1 MGRTIPHPA
10 PPRNKK
16 PQTQNERQNM
26 NAIPYDL
33 CYDINGTLM
42 WKHAATDAVY
52 FLAAD
57 RKTGRILYRDPD
69 FDVDKARE
77 LVADTI
83 YELDR

>member
-1 MGRTIPHPA
+1 MNT
-10 PPRNKK
+10 
-16 PQTQNERQNM
+16 NETTS
-26 NAIPYDL
+26 L

-69 FDVDKARE
+69 FDADKARE
-77 LVADTI
+77 LIADTI

>member
-1 MGRTIPHPA
+1 
-10 PPRNKK
+10 
-16 PQTQNERQNM
+16 M
-26 NAIPYDL
+26 NATPYDL

-42 WKHAATDAVY
+42 WKHEATDAVY

-57 RKTGRILYRDPD
+57 RKTGRILYRDPN
-69 FDVDKARE
+69 FDADKARE